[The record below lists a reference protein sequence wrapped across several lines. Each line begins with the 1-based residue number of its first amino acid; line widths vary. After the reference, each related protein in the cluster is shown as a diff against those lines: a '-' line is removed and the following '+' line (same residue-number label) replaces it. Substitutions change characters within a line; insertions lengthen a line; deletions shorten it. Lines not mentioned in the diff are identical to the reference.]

1 MGERAP
7 AILFAPPLPPVRL
20 EEGREAVLGRGEG
33 CEVRVDS
40 TQASRRHAA
49 VRSEGEAVKVRDL
62 GSTNGTFVNGE
73 RVEGERALRPGDRI
87 EVGGVAVTFCR
98 IDPTWTAAGPRASA
112 GDRTVLFDAGTP
124 APAPATVLHGRL
136 EEIPTY
142 AVLQMLEMG
151 GKTGRLTLEGD
162 DGPVHL
168 WIASGRP
175 VHAEA
180 QKTRGQ
186 EAAFAGLRLDR
197 GAFRF
202 EAGSAPPE
210 TTLAASLTELL
221 LEAARLGDEDARQC

>member
-7 AILFAPPLPPVRL
+7 AFLFAPPLPPVRL

-40 TQASRRHAA
+40 NQASRRHAA
-49 VRSEGEAVKVRDL
+49 VRSDGDEVRVRDL

-73 RVEGERALRPGDRI
+73 RVEGERALRAGDRI

-98 IDPTWTAAGPRASA
+98 IDPTWTAGPRASA
-112 GDRTVLFDAGTP
+112 GDRTLLFDA
-124 APAPATVLHGRL
+124 APAPSTALHGRL

-151 GKTGRLTLEGD
+151 GKTGLLTLGGD
-162 DGPVHL
+162 DGPVRL
-168 WIASGRP
+168 WIAGGRP

-180 QKTRGQ
+180 AKTRGQ
-186 EAAFAGLRLDR
+186 EAAFAGLRLER

-221 LEAARLGDEDARQC
+221 LEAARLGDEDAREC

>member
-7 AILFAPPLPPVRL
+7 ALLFAPPLPPVRL
-20 EEGREAVLGRGEG
+20 EEGREAVLGRGET

-40 TQASRRHAA
+40 SQASRRHAA
-49 VRSEGEAVKVRDL
+49 VRAEGDQVRVRDL

-73 RVEGERALRPGDRI
+73 RVEGERALVPGDRI

-98 IDPTWTAAGPRASA
+98 VDPGLTAEGARASA
-112 GDRTVLFDAGTP
+112 GDRTVLFDAA
-124 APAPATVLHGRL
+124 APAPTTALHGRL

-142 AVLQMLEMG
+142 ALLQMLEMG
-151 GKTGRLTLEGD
+151 GKTGLLTLSSD
-162 DGPVHL
+162 DGPVRL
-168 WIASGRP
+168 WIANGRP

-180 QKTRGQ
+180 AKTRGE
-186 EAAFAGLRLDR
+186 EAAFAGLRLAR

-202 EAGSAPPE
+202 EAGCAAPE

-221 LEAARLGDEDARQC
+221 LEAARLGDEDAR